1 MVVVDFRITTSG
13 VALAVVP
20 SGSCAVFSKTL
31 EARPVLEHASCV
43 SAVGFTPS
51 PSALVIPQTVAS
63 RQSLPPFHQIFLNG
77 PPVRMAIVY
86 LKSAWPVVGL
96 FFGKT
101 DALMLLVFAV
111 VTPVRLHQD
120 GIDLFGVDHEFAGT
134 GYLSEFANSQGQVIY
149 QNSQAIRRDTIRR
162 DRLSIAR
169 PFFNSHNS
177 QGQVIYCASIFQFAG
192 TGYLL
197 RVHF

>member
-120 GIDLFGVDHEFAGT
+120 CVNLFRIHHADLIPHRFDHASDAEVFDTAQDALAAATDEVHCRFAEGGVGESDPVELFVDELG
-134 GYLSEFANSQGQVIY
+134 
-149 QNSQAIRRDTIRR
+149 DT
-162 DRLSIAR
+162 
-169 PFFNSHNS
+169 
-177 QGQVIYCASIFQFAG
+177 
-192 TGYLL
+192 
-197 RVHF
+197 RV